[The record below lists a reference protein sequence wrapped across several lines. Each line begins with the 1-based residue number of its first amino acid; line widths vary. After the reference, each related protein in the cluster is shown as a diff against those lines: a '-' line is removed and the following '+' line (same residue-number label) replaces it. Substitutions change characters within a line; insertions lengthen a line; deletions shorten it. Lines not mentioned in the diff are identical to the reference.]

1 MGRRR
6 QGLAHSEVS
15 TFRERSGALSPSDT
29 FTKGVRL
36 DVYRRHLRNVGL
48 QVPQHRLK
56 WSGMF
61 LLLFFRPSSFVH
73 AGTGLFASEP
83 LDCVRAHIHAG
94 PPVSSV
100 GHLPLAESTIAVCR
114 PRFSL
119 MPQTTSVTARQLQC
133 DLPPEMAYCAKSQR
147 SRDTLTWRD
156 AEVPTTARG
165 EENHLTHGF
174 ANISHPTTQVQKNS
188 LR

>member
-6 QGLAHSEVS
+6 QGLAQREMA
-15 TFRERSGALSPSDT
+15 TFREISGACNPSDI
-29 FTKGVRL
+29 FTKGARL
-36 DVYRRHLRNVGL
+36 GVLRRHLRNVGL

-94 PPVSSV
+94 PPVSLW
-100 GHLPLAESTIAVCR
+100 GYLALTESTIAHAAR
-114 PRFSL
+114 AFPL
-119 MPQTTSVTARQLQC
+119 MPQTTSVTAGQLQC
-133 DLPPEMAYCAKSQR
+133 DLPPEMAYRAKSQC
-147 SRDTLTWRD
+147 SRETLTGRD

-165 EENHLTHGF
+165 EENHLTLGF
-174 ANISHPTTQVQKNS
+174 KNMPHQATQM
-188 LR
+188 